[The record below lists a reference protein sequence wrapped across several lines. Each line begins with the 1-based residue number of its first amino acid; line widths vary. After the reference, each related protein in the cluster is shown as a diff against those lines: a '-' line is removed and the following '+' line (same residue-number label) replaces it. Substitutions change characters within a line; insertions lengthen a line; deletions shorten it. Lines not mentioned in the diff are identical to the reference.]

1 MTRFKKGSS
10 GNPAGR
16 PKGTKTAVNLLRDG
30 LMGREDL
37 AEIVAVLIEKAKAGD
52 MQAATILLDRAV
64 PRLKHA
70 AVVGDETELAEAVSA
85 AKIRGA
91 KSEGASGMTLEALV
105 IASSDPLR
113 ATTTTPASPADQSP
127 YVERTESPPV
137 APAPVMRRPTPRP
150 VRPITI
156 PTPPADDDPFDIYNP
171 T

>member
-1 MTRFKKGSS
+1 QPDPSLCHRRLEQRSEQARNREKQAMTRFKKGSS

-91 KSEGASGMTLEALV
+91 KSEGASGLTLEALV
-105 IASSDPLR
+105 FGS
-113 ATTTTPASPADQSP
+113 
-127 YVERTESPPV
+127 
-137 APAPVMRRPTPRP
+137 
-150 VRPITI
+150 
-156 PTPPADDDPFDIYNP
+156 
-171 T
+171 